1 MSRFIEDVMNID
13 ILKHWQ
19 KCLYFGME
27 VVSIRMLLIVQ
38 FMVMDFYEKDNTPVL
53 RR

>member
-1 MSRFIEDVMNID
+1 MLIFWD
-13 ILKHWQ
+13 
-19 KCLYFGME
+19 G

-53 RR
+53 WR